1 MQAVPDFHVFNAG
14 YEASSPQLVRRT
26 LVGDLETPVSAFLK
40 LTAESGRNA
49 FLLESVERFAVD
61 IR

>member
-14 YEASSPQLVRRT
+14 YEAGSPQLVRRKA
-26 LVGDLETPVSAFLK
+26 VVTPSFWNR
-40 LTAESGRNA
+40 SR
-49 FLLESVERFAVD
+49 VERFAVD